1 MKKQFKNI
9 DELMA
14 RQREV
19 NDQLGTLETALQE
32 RELNDEE
39 KATRQA
45 LLTEYE
51 QNKREASLM
60 IQQAQA
66 DAAKTAPTVDVN
78 KQLREFLREA
88 KSGKRGENFNIPF
101 KRTSM
106 SYGAQTGD
114 NAYAGTAPYVQ
125 GITVVELIDTER
137 KDGDILLTAGV
148 PMTTGVVGNK
158 IQWAFAGGVEAVFA
172 NELAKTTERVI
183 NLDKQ
188 TPIQNR
194 LTLRVRISNQAIENS
209 DFDLQGYIV
218 THVANALRDKINW
231 AAASTT
237 KATETLYGGFA
248 QDAESGTYGAAGY
261 VPGKQVGT
269 YTTLTKEV
277 AAEMIGKLAKRNI
290 KLDNVVFVMGAED
303 FWLAK
308 VTPLDAGSGIMLIGP
323 DNRLLG
329 IPVIANNAINRATQ
343 KGAVEGHNVGL
354 GNFKYLPTMQH
365 GNIRLSVDGTSA
377 VAADTDEVIVTI
389 NADFSMTVLKD
400 GADGFVVYSK
410 TTASSAEVGL

>member
-1 MKKQFKNI
+1 MKKKFENV
-9 DELMA
+9 ESALA
-14 RQREV
+14 YQRELSDKLGV
-19 NDQLGTLETALQE
+19 VENDLLN
-32 RELNDEE
+32 REMNDED
-39 KATRQA
+39 R
-45 LLTEYE
+45 
-51 QNKREASLM
+51 
-60 IQQAQA
+60 
-66 DAAKTAPTVDVN
+66 AAKTAERESLEVEYKSVEREAKMLLSEKQNRSLTAAPKVDVN
-78 KQLREFLREA
+78 TQLREFIKTAKKGDSFMLPLNREA
-88 KSGKRGENFNIPF
+88 
-101 KRTSM
+101 M
-106 SYGAQTGD
+106 S
-114 NAYAGTAPYVQ
+114 TADTTPYVQ
-125 GITVVELIDTER
+125 GITVVDLIDTER
-137 KDGDILLTAGV
+137 KDDDILMTAGV

-172 NELAKTTERVI
+172 NELAQTTERKI
-183 NLDKQ
+183 SLDKQ

-194 LTLRVRISNQAIENS
+194 LTLRVRVSNQVLENS
-209 DFDLQGYIV
+209 AFDLQGYIV

-248 QDAESGTYGAAGY
+248 QNAEQGTYGQAGY
-261 VPGKQVGT
+261 VPGKQTGT

-277 AAEMIGKLAKRNI
+277 AAEMIGKLASRNI
-290 KLDNVVFVMGAED
+290 KLDNVVFVMGAAD

-308 VTPLDAGSGIMLIGP
+308 VTPLDAGSGIMLIGN

-343 KGAVEGHNVGL
+343 KGALEGHNIGL

-365 GNIRLSVDGTSA
+365 GNIRLSIDATSA
-377 VAADTDEVIVTI
+377 LAADTDEVIVTI

-410 TTASSAEVGL
+410 TGSSSNEIGGE

>member
-1 MKKQFKNI
+1 MMKQKFKTT
-9 DELMA
+9 DELFA

-19 NDQLGTLETALQE
+19 NDQLSTLEAALQE
-32 RELNDEE
+32 RELNEEE

-45 LLTEYE
+45 LLVEFE

-60 IQQAQA
+60 LQKKQS
-66 DAAKTAPTVDVN
+66 DALTVAPKVN
-78 KQLREFLREA
+78 VNEQLREFIKTAKRGDSFSIPLSREA
-88 KSGKRGENFNIPF
+88 
-101 KRTSM
+101 M
-106 SYGAQTGD
+106 S
-114 NAYAGTAPYVQ
+114 TADTTPYVQ
-125 GITVVELIDTER
+125 GITVVDLIDTER

-172 NELAKTTERVI
+172 NELAQTTERKI
-183 NLDKQ
+183 SLDKQ

-194 LTLRVRISNQAIENS
+194 LTLRVRVSNQVLENS
-209 DFDLQGYIV
+209 DFDLQSYIV

-248 QDAESGTYGAAGY
+248 QDAEEGTYGQNGY
-261 VPGKQVGT
+261 KPGKQVGT

-277 AAEMIGKLAKRNI
+277 AAEMIGKLAERNI
-290 KLDNVVFVMGAED
+290 KLDNVVFVMGAAD
-303 FWLAK
+303 YWLAK
-308 VTPLDAGSGIMLIGP
+308 VTPLDAGSGIMLIGN

-329 IPVIANNAINRATQ
+329 IPVIANNAINRSTQ
-343 KGAVEGHNVGL
+343 KGAVAGHNIGL

-365 GNIRLSVDGTSA
+365 GNIRLSVDATSA
-377 VAADTDEVIVTI
+377 LAADTDEVIVTI

-410 TTASSAEVGL
+410 SGASLTGI

>member
-1 MKKQFKNI
+1 MKKKFENV
-9 DELMA
+9 EAALA
-14 RQREV
+14 YQRELSDKLGV
-19 NDQLGTLETALQE
+19 VENDLLN
-32 RELNDEE
+32 RELTDEE
-39 KATRQA
+39 R
-45 LLTEYE
+45 
-51 QNKREASLM
+51 
-60 IQQAQA
+60 
-66 DAAKTAPTVDVN
+66 AAKTAERESLEVEYHAVERESKMLLNEKQNRSLTSAPKVDVN
-78 KQLREFLREA
+78 TQLREFIKTAKKGDSFMLPLNREA
-88 KSGKRGENFNIPF
+88 
-101 KRTSM
+101 M
-106 SYGAQTGD
+106 S
-114 NAYAGTAPYVQ
+114 TADTTPYVQ
-125 GITVVELIDTER
+125 GITVVDLIDTER
-137 KDGDILLTAGV
+137 KDDDILLTAGV

-172 NELAKTTERVI
+172 NELAKTTERKI
-183 NLDKQ
+183 SLDKQ

-194 LTLRVRISNQAIENS
+194 LTLRVRVSNQVLENS
-209 DFDLQGYIV
+209 AFDLQGYIV

-248 QDAESGTYGAAGY
+248 QNAEQGTYGTAGY
-261 VPGKQVGT
+261 VPGKQTGT

-277 AAEMIGKLAKRNI
+277 AAEMIGKLASRNI
-290 KLDNVVFVMGAED
+290 KLDNVVFVMGAAD

-308 VTPLDAGSGIMLIGP
+308 VTPLDAGSGIMLIGN

-343 KGAVEGHNVGL
+343 KGALEGHNIGL

-365 GNIRLSVDGTSA
+365 GNIRLSIDATSA
-377 VAADTDEVIVTI
+377 LAADTDEVIVTI

-410 TTASSAEVGL
+410 TGSSSNEIGD

>member
-1 MKKQFKNI
+1 MTKKKFENV
-9 DELMA
+9 EAALA
-14 RQREV
+14 YQRELSDKLGV
-19 NDQLGTLETALQE
+19 VENDLLN
-32 RELNDEE
+32 RELTDEE
-39 KATRQA
+39 RT
-45 LLTEYE
+45 
-51 QNKREASLM
+51 
-60 IQQAQA
+60 
-66 DAAKTAPTVDVN
+66 AKTAERESLEVEYKAVERESKMLLNEKQNRSLTSAPKVDVN
-78 KQLREFLREA
+78 TQLREFIKTAKKGDSFMLPLNREA
-88 KSGKRGENFNIPF
+88 IS
-101 KRTSM
+101 
-106 SYGAQTGD
+106 
-114 NAYAGTAPYVQ
+114 TADTTTYVQ
-125 GITVVELIDTER
+125 GITVVDLIDTER
-137 KDGDILLTAGV
+137 KDDDILLTAGV

-172 NELAKTTERVI
+172 NELAKTTERKI
-183 NLDKQ
+183 SLDKQ

-194 LTLRVRISNQAIENS
+194 LTLRVRVSNQVLENS
-209 DFDLQGYIV
+209 AFDLQGYIV

-248 QDAESGTYGAAGY
+248 QNAEQGTYGAAGY
-261 VPGKQVGT
+261 VPGKQTGT

-277 AAEMIGKLAKRNI
+277 AAEMIGKLASRNI
-290 KLDNVVFVMGAED
+290 KLDNVVFVMGAAD

-308 VTPLDAGSGIMLIGP
+308 VTPLDAGSGIMLIGN

-343 KGAVEGHNVGL
+343 KGALEGHNIGL

-365 GNIRLSVDGTSA
+365 GNIRLSIDATSA
-377 VAADTDEVIVTI
+377 LAADTDEVIVTI

-410 TTASSAEVGL
+410 TGSSSNEIGGN

>member
-1 MKKQFKNI
+1 MKKKFENV
-9 DELMA
+9 EAALA
-14 RQREV
+14 YQRELSDKLGV
-19 NDQLGTLETALQE
+19 VENDLLN
-32 RELNDEE
+32 RELTDEE
-39 KATRQA
+39 RT
-45 LLTEYE
+45 
-51 QNKREASLM
+51 
-60 IQQAQA
+60 
-66 DAAKTAPTVDVN
+66 AKTAERESLEVEYKAVERESKMLLNEKQNRSLTSAPKVDVN
-78 KQLREFLREA
+78 TQLREFIKTAKKGDSFMLPLNREA
-88 KSGKRGENFNIPF
+88 MS
-101 KRTSM
+101 TSD
-106 SYGAQTGD
+106 T
-114 NAYAGTAPYVQ
+114 TPYVQ
-125 GITVVELIDTER
+125 GITVVDLIDTER
-137 KDGDILLTAGV
+137 KDDDILLTAGV

-172 NELAKTTERVI
+172 NELAKTTERKI
-183 NLDKQ
+183 SLDKQ

-194 LTLRVRISNQAIENS
+194 LTLRVRVSNQVLENS
-209 DFDLQGYIV
+209 AFDLQGYIV

-248 QDAESGTYGAAGY
+248 QDAEQGIYGEAGY
-261 VPGKQVGT
+261 VPGKQTGT

-277 AAEMIGKLAKRNI
+277 AAEMIGKLASRNI
-290 KLDNVVFVMGAED
+290 KLDNVVFVMGAAD

-308 VTPLDAGSGIMLIGP
+308 VTPLDAGSGIMLIGN

-343 KGAVEGHNVGL
+343 KGALEGHNIGL

-365 GNIRLSVDGTSA
+365 GNIRLSIDATSA
-377 VAADTDEVIVTI
+377 LAADTDEVIVTI

-410 TTASSAEVGL
+410 TGSSSNEIGD

>member
-1 MKKQFKNI
+1 MTKKKFENV
-9 DELMA
+9 EAALA
-14 RQREV
+14 YQRELSDKLGV
-19 NDQLGTLETALQE
+19 VENDLLN
-32 RELNDEE
+32 REMTDEE
-39 KATRQA
+39 R
-45 LLTEYE
+45 
-51 QNKREASLM
+51 
-60 IQQAQA
+60 
-66 DAAKTAPTVDVN
+66 AAKTAERESLEVEYKAVEREAKMLLNEKQNRSLTSAPKVDVN
-78 KQLREFLREA
+78 TQLREFIKTAKKGDSFMLPLNREA
-88 KSGKRGENFNIPF
+88 
-101 KRTSM
+101 M
-106 SYGAQTGD
+106 S
-114 NAYAGTAPYVQ
+114 TADTTPYVQ
-125 GITVVELIDTER
+125 GITVVDLIDTER
-137 KDGDILLTAGV
+137 KDDDILLTAGV

-172 NELAKTTERVI
+172 NELAKTTERKI
-183 NLDKQ
+183 SLDKQ

-194 LTLRVRISNQAIENS
+194 LTLRVRVSNQVLENS
-209 DFDLQGYIV
+209 AFDLQGYIV

-248 QDAESGTYGAAGY
+248 QDAEQGTYGAAGY
-261 VPGKQVGT
+261 VPGKQTGT

-277 AAEMIGKLAKRNI
+277 AAEMIGKLASRNI
-290 KLDNVVFVMGAED
+290 KLDNVVFVMGAAD

-308 VTPLDAGSGIMLIGP
+308 VTPLDAGSGIMLIGN

-343 KGAVEGHNVGL
+343 NGALAGHNIGL

-365 GNIRLSVDGTSA
+365 GNIRLSIDATSA
-377 VAADTDEVIVTI
+377 LAADTDEVIVTI

-410 TTASSAEVGL
+410 TGSSSNEIGD

>member
-1 MKKQFKNI
+1 MTKKKFENV
-9 DELMA
+9 EAALA
-14 RQREV
+14 YQRELSDKLGV
-19 NDQLGTLETALQE
+19 VENDLLN
-32 RELNDEE
+32 REMTDED
-39 KATRQA
+39 R
-45 LLTEYE
+45 
-51 QNKREASLM
+51 
-60 IQQAQA
+60 
-66 DAAKTAPTVDVN
+66 AAKTAERESLEVEYHAVEREAKMLLNEKQNRSLTSAPKVDVN
-78 KQLREFLREA
+78 TQLREFIKTAKKGDSFMLPLNREA
-88 KSGKRGENFNIPF
+88 
-101 KRTSM
+101 M
-106 SYGAQTGD
+106 S
-114 NAYAGTAPYVQ
+114 TADTTPYVQ
-125 GITVVELIDTER
+125 GITVVDLIDTER
-137 KDGDILLTAGV
+137 KDDDILLTAGV

-172 NELAKTTERVI
+172 NELAKTTERKI
-183 NLDKQ
+183 SLDKQ

-194 LTLRVRISNQAIENS
+194 LTLRVRVSNQVLENS
-209 DFDLQGYIV
+209 AFDLQGYIV

-248 QDAESGTYGAAGY
+248 QDAEQGTYGAAGY
-261 VPGKQVGT
+261 KPGKQTGT

-277 AAEMIGKLAKRNI
+277 AAEMIGKLASRNI
-290 KLDNVVFVMGAED
+290 KLDNVVFVMGAAD

-308 VTPLDAGSGIMLIGP
+308 VTPLDAGSGIMLIGN

-343 KGAVEGHNVGL
+343 KGALEGHNIGL

-365 GNIRLSVDGTSA
+365 GNIRLSIDATSA
-377 VAADTDEVIVTI
+377 LAADTDEVIVTI

-410 TTASSAEVGL
+410 TGSSSNEIGD

>member
-1 MKKQFKNI
+1 MKKKFENV
-9 DELMA
+9 EAALA
-14 RQREV
+14 YQRELSDKLGV
-19 NDQLGTLETALQE
+19 VENDLLN
-32 RELNDEE
+32 RELTDEE
-39 KATRQA
+39 R
-45 LLTEYE
+45 
-51 QNKREASLM
+51 
-60 IQQAQA
+60 
-66 DAAKTAPTVDVN
+66 AAKTAERESLEVEYHAVERESKMLLNEKQNRSLTSAPKVDVN
-78 KQLREFLREA
+78 TQLREFIKTAKKGDSFMLPLNRE
-88 KSGKRGENFNIPF
+88 
-101 KRTSM
+101 SM
-106 SYGAQTGD
+106 S
-114 NAYAGTAPYVQ
+114 TADTTPYVQ
-125 GITVVELIDTER
+125 GITVVDLIDTER
-137 KDGDILLTAGV
+137 KDDDILLTAGV

-172 NELAKTTERVI
+172 NELAKTTERKI
-183 NLDKQ
+183 SLDKQ

-194 LTLRVRISNQAIENS
+194 LTLRVRVSNQVLENS
-209 DFDLQGYIV
+209 AFDLQGYIV

-248 QDAESGTYGAAGY
+248 QDAEQGTYGTAGY
-261 VPGKQVGT
+261 VPGKQTGT

-277 AAEMIGKLAKRNI
+277 AAEMIGKLASRNI
-290 KLDNVVFVMGAED
+290 KLDNVVFVMGAAD

-308 VTPLDAGSGIMLIGP
+308 VTPLDAGSGIMLIGN

-343 KGAVEGHNVGL
+343 KGALEGHNIGL

-365 GNIRLSVDGTSA
+365 GNIRLSIDATSA
-377 VAADTDEVIVTI
+377 LAADTDEVIVTI

-410 TTASSAEVGL
+410 TGSSSNEIGG

>member
-1 MKKQFKNI
+1 MTKKKFENV
-9 DELMA
+9 EAALA
-14 RQREV
+14 YQRELSDKLGV
-19 NDQLGTLETALQE
+19 VENDLLN

-39 KATRQA
+39 R
-45 LLTEYE
+45 
-51 QNKREASLM
+51 
-60 IQQAQA
+60 
-66 DAAKTAPTVDVN
+66 AAKTAERESLEVEYKAVERESKMLLNEKQNRSLTSAPKVDVN
-78 KQLREFLREA
+78 TQLREFIKTAKKGDSFMLPLNREA
-88 KSGKRGENFNIPF
+88 
-101 KRTSM
+101 M
-106 SYGAQTGD
+106 S
-114 NAYAGTAPYVQ
+114 TADTTPYVQ
-125 GITVVELIDTER
+125 GITVVDLIDTER
-137 KDGDILLTAGV
+137 KDDDILLTAGV

-172 NELAKTTERVI
+172 NELAKTTERKI
-183 NLDKQ
+183 SLDKQ

-194 LTLRVRISNQAIENS
+194 LTLRVRVSNQVLENS
-209 DFDLQGYIV
+209 AFDLQGYIV

-248 QDAESGTYGAAGY
+248 QDAEQGTYGAAGY
-261 VPGKQVGT
+261 VPGKQTGT

-277 AAEMIGKLAKRNI
+277 AAEMIGKLASRNI
-290 KLDNVVFVMGAED
+290 KLDNVVFVMGAAD

-308 VTPLDAGSGIMLIGP
+308 VTPLDAGSGIMLIGN

-343 KGAVEGHNVGL
+343 KGALEGHNIGL

-365 GNIRLSVDGTSA
+365 GNIRLSIDATSA
-377 VAADTDEVIVTI
+377 LAADTDEVIVTI

-410 TTASSAEVGL
+410 TGSSSNEIGD

>member
-1 MKKQFKNI
+1 MQKKFENV
-9 DELMA
+9 ESALA
-14 RQREV
+14 YQRELSDKLGV
-19 NDQLGTLETALQE
+19 VENDLLN
-32 RELNDEE
+32 REMTDED
-39 KATRQA
+39 R
-45 LLTEYE
+45 
-51 QNKREASLM
+51 
-60 IQQAQA
+60 
-66 DAAKTAPTVDVN
+66 AAKTAERESLEVEYKAVERESKMLLNEKQNRSLTSAPKVDVN
-78 KQLREFLREA
+78 TQLREFIKTAKKGDSFMLPLNREA
-88 KSGKRGENFNIPF
+88 
-101 KRTSM
+101 M
-106 SYGAQTGD
+106 S
-114 NAYAGTAPYVQ
+114 TADTTPYVQ
-125 GITVVELIDTER
+125 GITVVDLIDTER
-137 KDGDILLTAGV
+137 KDDDILLTAGV

-172 NELAKTTERVI
+172 NELAKTTERKI
-183 NLDKQ
+183 SLDKQ

-194 LTLRVRISNQAIENS
+194 LTLRVRVSNQVLENS
-209 DFDLQGYIV
+209 AFDLQGYIV

-248 QDAESGTYGAAGY
+248 QDAEQGTYGAAGY
-261 VPGKQVGT
+261 VPGKQTGT

-277 AAEMIGKLAKRNI
+277 AAEMIGKLASRNI
-290 KLDNVVFVMGAED
+290 KLDNVVFVMGAAD

-308 VTPLDAGSGIMLIGP
+308 VTPLDAGSGIMLIGN

-343 KGAVEGHNVGL
+343 KGALEGHNIGL

-365 GNIRLSVDGTSA
+365 GNIRLSIDATSA
-377 VAADTDEVIVTI
+377 LAADTDEVIVTI

-410 TTASSAEVGL
+410 TGSSSNEIGGI

>member
-1 MKKQFKNI
+1 MTKKKFENV
-9 DELMA
+9 EAALA
-14 RQREV
+14 YQRELSDKLGV
-19 NDQLGTLETALQE
+19 VENDLLN

-39 KATRQA
+39 R
-45 LLTEYE
+45 
-51 QNKREASLM
+51 
-60 IQQAQA
+60 
-66 DAAKTAPTVDVN
+66 AAKTAERESLEVEYKAVEREAKMLLNEKQNRSLTSAPKVDVN
-78 KQLREFLREA
+78 TQLREFIKTAKKGDSFMLPLNREA
-88 KSGKRGENFNIPF
+88 
-101 KRTSM
+101 M
-106 SYGAQTGD
+106 S
-114 NAYAGTAPYVQ
+114 TADTTPYVQ
-125 GITVVELIDTER
+125 GITVVDLIDTER
-137 KDGDILLTAGV
+137 KDDDILLTAGV

-172 NELAKTTERVI
+172 NELAKTTERKI
-183 NLDKQ
+183 SLDKQ

-194 LTLRVRISNQAIENS
+194 LTLRVRVSNQVLENS
-209 DFDLQGYIV
+209 AFDLQGYIV

-248 QDAESGTYGAAGY
+248 QDAEKGTYGAAGY
-261 VPGKQVGT
+261 VPGKQTGT

-277 AAEMIGKLAKRNI
+277 AAEMIGKLASRNI
-290 KLDNVVFVMGAED
+290 KLDNVVFVMGAAD

-308 VTPLDAGSGIMLIGP
+308 VTPLDAGSGIMLIGN

-343 KGAVEGHNVGL
+343 KGALAGHNIGL

-365 GNIRLSVDGTSA
+365 GNIRLSIDATSA
-377 VAADTDEVIVTI
+377 LAADTDEVIVTI

-410 TTASSAEVGL
+410 TGSSSNEIGGY

>member
-1 MKKQFKNI
+1 MKKKFENV
-9 DELMA
+9 EAALA
-14 RQREV
+14 YQRELSDKLGV
-19 NDQLGTLETALQE
+19 VENDLLN
-32 RELNDEE
+32 RELTDEE
-39 KATRQA
+39 R
-45 LLTEYE
+45 
-51 QNKREASLM
+51 
-60 IQQAQA
+60 
-66 DAAKTAPTVDVN
+66 AAKTAERESLEVEYHAVERESKMLLNEKQNRSLTSAPKVDVN
-78 KQLREFLREA
+78 TQLREFIKTAKKGDSFMLPLNREA
-88 KSGKRGENFNIPF
+88 
-101 KRTSM
+101 M
-106 SYGAQTGD
+106 S
-114 NAYAGTAPYVQ
+114 TADTTPYVQ
-125 GITVVELIDTER
+125 GITVVDLIDTER
-137 KDGDILLTAGV
+137 KDDDILLTAGV

-172 NELAKTTERVI
+172 NELAKTTERKI
-183 NLDKQ
+183 SLDKQ

-194 LTLRVRISNQAIENS
+194 LTLRVRVSNQVLENS
-209 DFDLQGYIV
+209 AFDLQGYIV

-248 QDAESGTYGAAGY
+248 QDAEQGTYGTAGY
-261 VPGKQVGT
+261 VPGKQTGT

-277 AAEMIGKLAKRNI
+277 AAEMIGKLASRNI
-290 KLDNVVFVMGAED
+290 KLDNVVFVMGAAD

-308 VTPLDAGSGIMLIGP
+308 VTPLDAGSGIMLIGN

-343 KGAVEGHNVGL
+343 KGALEGHNIGL

-365 GNIRLSVDGTSA
+365 GNIRLSIDATSA
-377 VAADTDEVIVTI
+377 LAADTDEVIVTI

-410 TTASSAEVGL
+410 TGSSSNEIGD

>member
-1 MKKQFKNI
+1 MKKKFENV
-9 DELMA
+9 EAALA
-14 RQREV
+14 YQRELSDKLGV
-19 NDQLGTLETALQE
+19 VENDLLN
-32 RELNDEE
+32 REMTDED
-39 KATRQA
+39 R
-45 LLTEYE
+45 
-51 QNKREASLM
+51 
-60 IQQAQA
+60 
-66 DAAKTAPTVDVN
+66 AAKTAERESLEVEYKAVERESKMLLNEKQNRSLTSAPKVDVN
-78 KQLREFLREA
+78 TQLREFIKTAKKGDSFMLPLNREA
-88 KSGKRGENFNIPF
+88 IS
-101 KRTSM
+101 
-106 SYGAQTGD
+106 
-114 NAYAGTAPYVQ
+114 TADTTPYVQ
-125 GITVVELIDTER
+125 GITVVDLIDTER
-137 KDGDILLTAGV
+137 KDDDILLTAGV

-172 NELAKTTERVI
+172 NELAKTTERKI
-183 NLDKQ
+183 SLDKQ

-194 LTLRVRISNQAIENS
+194 LTLRVRVSNQVLENS
-209 DFDLQGYIV
+209 AFDLQGYIV

-248 QDAESGTYGAAGY
+248 QDAEQGTYGAAGY
-261 VPGKQVGT
+261 VPGKQTGT

-277 AAEMIGKLAKRNI
+277 AAEMIGKLASRNI
-290 KLDNVVFVMGAED
+290 KLDNVVFVMGAAD

-308 VTPLDAGSGIMLIGP
+308 VTPLDAGSGIMLIGN

-343 KGAVEGHNVGL
+343 KGALEGHNIGL

-365 GNIRLSVDGTSA
+365 GNIRLSIDATSA
-377 VAADTDEVIVTI
+377 LAADTDEVIVTI

-410 TTASSAEVGL
+410 TGSSSNEIGD